1 MIQPKTKG
9 NFIRD
14 RIFYRNFFRLT
25 AAIAFQNLLTYSVGL
40 ADNLMLGAYSE
51 TALSGA
57 ALCNQIQFLLQ
68 MLVVGTSDG
77 VIVIGSQYWGKN
89 QKEPIVHIMGVALR
103 FSIGITA
110 VIFAAAFVFPSG
122 LLGLLTNEPAVIA
135 EGTRYLRTVCFSY
148 LVFAVTN
155 VLSASLRSIGI
166 VKIGYLIS
174 GSTLVLNIC
183 LNSCL
188 IYGNFGF
195 PEMGIRGAATAT
207 LFSRCVEFII
217 LVLYLKF
224 KDTGIAL
231 SLKTLIHVDR
241 SYFADYR
248 KVSLPVL
255 VNQFQ
260 WGIAQMVQTGV
271 LGHLGSSAIAAN
283 SIAVIVFQ
291 ILSVGV
297 YGSAGAAGILVGK
310 TIGEG
315 KEEKLQDLVKT
326 LEMIFV
332 VMGMVSAVLIF
343 AVRSPV
349 LMLYHI
355 SPEASELS
363 RKFMA
368 VLAVTTLG
376 TAYQMSCDS
385 GIIKGGG
392 DTSFSAKLNF
402 ISMWGIVVPFSCIAA
417 FLLHLP
423 PVFVFFLLKWD
434 QLYKCIPVVVR
445 LRSWKWVRKVTR

>member
-103 FSIGITA
+103 YSIGITA
-110 VIFAAAFVFPSG
+110 VIFALAFIFPTE

-148 LVFAVTN
+148 LIFAVTN

-166 VKIGYLIS
+166 VRIGYLIS

-217 LVLYLKF
+217 LLLYLKF

-231 SLKTLIHVDR
+231 SLKNLIHVDR

-417 FLLHLP
+417 FWLHLP

>member
-14 RIFYRNFFRLT
+14 RIFYRNFFHLT

-103 FSIGITA
+103 YSIGITA
-110 VIFAAAFVFPSG
+110 VIFALAFIFPSE

-148 LVFAVTN
+148 LIFAVTN

-166 VKIGYLIS
+166 VRIGYLIS

-195 PEMGIRGAATAT
+195 PEMGIQGAATAT

-231 SLKTLIHVDR
+231 SLKTLIHVER

-332 VMGMVSAVLIF
+332 VMGIVSAMLIF
-343 AVRSPV
+343 TVRSPV

-355 SPEASELS
+355 SPEASELA

-434 QLYKCIPVVVR
+434 QLYKCIPVIIR

>member
-103 FSIGITA
+103 YSIGITA
-110 VIFAAAFVFPSG
+110 VIFALAFIFPSE

-148 LVFAVTN
+148 LIFAVTN

-166 VKIGYLIS
+166 VRIGYLIS

-195 PEMGIRGAATAT
+195 PEMGIQGAATAT

-332 VMGMVSAVLIF
+332 VMGIVSAMLIF
-343 AVRSPV
+343 TVRSPV

-355 SPEASELS
+355 SPEASELA

-434 QLYKCIPVVVR
+434 QLYKCIPVIIR

>member
-1 MIQPKTKG
+1 MMQLQGKRNMIREKQ
-9 NFIRD
+9 
-14 RIFYRNFFRLT
+14 FYRNFFGLT

-103 FSIGITA
+103 FSIGIAA
-110 VIFAAAFVFPSG
+110 VIFAAVLIFPSG
-122 LLGLLTNEPAVIA
+122 VLSLLTNEPHVIA
-135 EGTRYLRTVCFSY
+135 EGTRYLQTVCFSY
-148 LVFAVTN
+148 IIFAVTN

-174 GSTLVLNIC
+174 GSTLCLNIC
-183 LNSCL
+183 LNYCL

-207 LFSRCVEFII
+207 LFSRCVEFVI

-224 KDTGIAL
+224 KDTGISL
-231 SLKTLIHVDR
+231 SLKSLIHVDK
-241 SYFADYR
+241 SYYADYK

-271 LGHLGSSAIAAN
+271 LGHLGSAAIAAN

-291 ILSVGV
+291 ILSVVV
-297 YGSAGAAGILVGK
+297 YGSAGAAGIVVGK

-315 KEEKLQDLVKT
+315 KEDRLPSLVKT
-326 LEMIFV
+326 LEIIFIVIGMI
-332 VMGMVSAVLIF
+332 SAALIF

-355 SPEASELS
+355 SQDASALA
-363 RKFMA
+363 RQFMA

-392 DTSFSAKLNF
+392 DTSFSAKMNF

-417 FLLHLP
+417 FILHWP
-423 PVFVFFLLKWD
+423 PVVVFFLLKWD
-434 QLYKCIPVVVR
+434 QLYKCVPVILR
-445 LRSWKWVRKVTR
+445 LRSFKWVKKVTR

>member
-1 MIQPKTKG
+1 MGQLQGNGNIIREKT
-9 NFIRD
+9 
-14 RIFYRNFFRLT
+14 FYKNFFALT

-51 TALSGA
+51 AALSGA
-57 ALCNQIQFLLQ
+57 ALGNQIQFLLQ

-103 FSIGITA
+103 YSVGITA
-110 VIFAAAFVFPSG
+110 VIFAAVFFFPSG
-122 LLGLLTNEPAVIA
+122 VLGLLTNEPAVIA
-135 EGTRYLRTVCFSY
+135 EGTKYLRTVCFSY

-155 VLSASLRSIGI
+155 VLSASLRSVGI

-174 GSTLVLNIC
+174 GSTLCLNIC
-183 LNSCL
+183 LNYCL

-195 PEMGIRGAATAT
+195 PEMGIQGAATAT
-207 LFSRCVEFII
+207 LFSRCVEFLI
-217 LVLYLKF
+217 LALYLKC
-224 KDTGIAL
+224 KDTGIPL
-231 SLKTLIHVDR
+231 SLRSLIHVDK
-241 SYFADYR
+241 SYYADYK

-271 LGHLGSSAIAAN
+271 LGHLGSAAIAAN

-291 ILSVGV
+291 ILSVVV
-297 YGSAGAAGILVGK
+297 YGSAGAAGIVIGK

-315 KEEKLQDLVKT
+315 RKDRLRSLVKT
-326 LEMIFV
+326 LEIIFIV
-332 VMGMVSAVLIF
+332 LGIISAALIF
-343 AVRSPV
+343 AVRDPV

-355 SPEASELS
+355 SPDASVLA

-417 FLLHLP
+417 FVLHWP
-423 PVFVFFLLKWD
+423 PVVVFILLKWD
-434 QLYKCIPVVVR
+434 QLYKCIPVIIR
-445 LRSWKWVRKVTR
+445 LRSFKWVKEVTR